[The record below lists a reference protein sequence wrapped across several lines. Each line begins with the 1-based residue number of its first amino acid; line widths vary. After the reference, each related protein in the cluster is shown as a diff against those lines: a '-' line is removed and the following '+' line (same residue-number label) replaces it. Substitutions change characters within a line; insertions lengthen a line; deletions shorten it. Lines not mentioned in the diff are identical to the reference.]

1 MCKVSVLVPVYN
13 VEAYLPKCLDS
24 LIGQTL
30 QEIEIICIDDGSTDN
45 SGTILDQYAAKDK
58 RIRVVHQENG
68 GYGKAMN
75 AGLRLAQGEY
85 IGIVESDDFAAPE
98 MFARLYQVAVQY
110 QAQIVKSNYYRYWA
124 RPKETIKKESLLK
137 HLPYKRPIHPW
148 AHQRL
153 FRIQPSVW
161 SGIYQRLFLEQNQI
175 AFLETPG
182 AAYQDTSF
190 TFKVFAAA
198 EKVVLLPDAFLHYR
212 QDNLNSSI
220 HSAEKADFI
229 RQEYEEIH
237 GFLNK
242 RTGYQALYKIRS
254 QAMFH
259 TYLWN
264 YVRLKPDL
272 CSAFLE
278 KMQQDF
284 LQLQEEG
291 QLELEDF
298 AKSDQR
304 LLGLLLEQPQQV
316 WQKEKCLLP
325 LRQRIP
331 SRFYRALLIG
341 RTAGVGTMLQAI
353 IRRLMR
359 K

>member
-1 MCKVSVLVPVYN
+1 
-13 VEAYLPKCLDS
+13 
-24 LIGQTL
+24 
-30 QEIEIICIDDGSTDN
+30 
-45 SGTILDQYAAKDK
+45 
-58 RIRVVHQENG
+58 
-68 GYGKAMN
+68 
-75 AGLRLAQGEY
+75 
-85 IGIVESDDFAAPE
+85 
-98 MFARLYQVAVQY
+98 
-110 QAQIVKSNYYRYWA
+110 
-124 RPKETIKKESLLK
+124 
-137 HLPYKRPIHPW
+137 
-148 AHQRL
+148 
-153 FRIQPSVW
+153 
-161 SGIYQRLFLEQNQI
+161 
-175 AFLETPG
+175 
-182 AAYQDTSF
+182 
-190 TFKVFAAA
+190 
-198 EKVVLLPDAFLHYR
+198 
-212 QDNLNSSI
+212 
-220 HSAEKADFI
+220 
-229 RQEYEEIH
+229 
-237 GFLNK
+237 
-242 RTGYQALYKIRS
+242 
-254 QAMFH
+254 MFH